1 MSLPFE
7 HPCLRL
13 SLLAAPFFVRKVEAA
28 TPDLLQQ
35 LSATSE
41 VFSITRTPEEVSI
54 VGQCA
59 SDEDPEAKWKCFKI
73 AGPMEFGKPWP
84 VISFTVVVRV
94 HH

>member
-13 SLLAAPFFVRKVEAA
+13 SLLAAPFFVRKMEAV

-41 VFSITRTPEEVSI
+41 VFSITRTPEEVSV

-59 SDEDPEAKWKCFKI
+59 SDDDPEAKWKCFKI
-73 AGPMEFGKPWP
+73 AGPMEFGKP
-84 VISFTVVVRV
+84 
-94 HH
+94 